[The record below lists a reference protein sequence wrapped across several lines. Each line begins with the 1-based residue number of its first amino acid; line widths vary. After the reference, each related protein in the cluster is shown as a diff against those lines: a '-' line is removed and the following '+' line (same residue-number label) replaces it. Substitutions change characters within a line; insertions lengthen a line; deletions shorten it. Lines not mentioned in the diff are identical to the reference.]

1 MKRVRQ
7 QVCGGLLLTLIVLLV
22 RAWPYL
28 SPK

>member
-7 QVCGGLLLTLIVLLV
+7 EIFGGILLALIVLLV

-28 SPK
+28 SAK

>member
-7 QVCGGLLLTLIVLLV
+7 QVFGGILLALMVLRV